1 MERLTSTLKPQS
13 EKNRNKGRTA
23 ADYRL
28 CYCLV
33 GMNALTDRYRRGQ
46 RMEMSREDIYR
57 CSRVDFADRRRVAHT
72 GRERSSCVPVEFRI
86 RR

>member
-1 MERLTSTLKPQS
+1 LASALKSQS

-33 GMNALTDRYRRGQ
+33 GMNAPT
-46 RMEMSREDIYR
+46 
-57 CSRVDFADRRRVAHT
+57 AK
-72 GRERSSCVPVEFRI
+72 VPHYGDVS
-86 RR
+86 